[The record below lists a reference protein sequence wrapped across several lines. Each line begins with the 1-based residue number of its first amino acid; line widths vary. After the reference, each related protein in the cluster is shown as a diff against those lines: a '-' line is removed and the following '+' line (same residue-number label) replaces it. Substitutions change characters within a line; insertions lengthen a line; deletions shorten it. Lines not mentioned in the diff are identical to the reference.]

1 VFALR
6 NGRPVAG
13 VPVNERGLAYGDGL
27 FETLKVVDGHPQ
39 FLDLHL
45 VRLARGCKRLD
56 MQLDLPQLRAEIAVA
71 VRQGHSGVLKLI
83 VTRTAATRGYQ
94 APRNAQAE
102 RLLLFY
108 PQSFPAAMPLV
119 TGIAVRVC
127 RQRLAEQPALAGM
140 KHLNRL
146 EQVLARAEW
155 CDPAIAEGLLLDTAG
170 RLVEAVASNV
180 VLVRAGVVY
189 TPRLHRCGVAGVIRE
204 LLLRSAGA
212 IGVTVRE
219 ADMTLEDLLQA
230 DEVFLTNSIAGVQP
244 VLKIDC
250 LHKPR
255 GDVTIAL
262 QKYFQTLC
270 SRDVLENVA
279 RIVDQ

>member
-13 VPVNERGLAYGDGL
+13 VPVTERGLAYGDGL
-27 FETLKVVDGHPQ
+27 FETLKVVAGHPQ
-39 FLDLHL
+39 FLELHL
-45 VRLARGCKRLD
+45 ARLARDCVRLD
-56 MQLDLPQLRAEIAVA
+56 MQLDLPRLRHEIAAA
-71 VRQGHSGVLKLI
+71 VRQGHSGVLKSI
-83 VTRTAATRGYQ
+83 VTRAAATRGYQ
-94 APRNAQAE
+94 AARNTPTE

-108 PQSFPAAMPLV
+108 PQSFPAVPVLS
-119 TGIAVRVC
+119 TGVSVRVC

-155 CDPAIAEGLLLDTAG
+155 SDPAIAEGLVLDTAG
-170 RLVEAVASNV
+170 RLIEGVASNV
-180 VLVRAGVVY
+180 FLVRAGSVH

-204 LLLRSAGA
+204 LLLRSVGA
-212 IGVTVRE
+212 IGVPLRE
-219 ADMTLEDLLQA
+219 TDLTLDDLLQA
-230 DEVFLTNSIAGVQP
+230 DEVFLTNSVVGIQP

-250 LHKPR
+250 LHKRR

-262 QKYFQTLC
+262 QEYFQTLC
-270 SRDVLENVA
+270 SRDALENAA
-279 RIVDQ
+279 RIADR

>member
-1 VFALR
+1 
-6 NGRPVAG
+6 
-13 VPVNERGLAYGDGL
+13 
-27 FETLKVVDGHPQ
+27 
-39 FLDLHL
+39 
-45 VRLARGCKRLD
+45 
-56 MQLDLPQLRAEIAVA
+56 MQLDLAQLRAEIAAA

-83 VTRTAATRGYQ
+83 VTRAAATRGYQ
-94 APRNAQAE
+94 APRNTQAE

-108 PQSFPAAMPLV
+108 PQSFPAAAPLPA
-119 TGIAVRVC
+119 GIAVRVC

-155 CDPAIAEGLLLDTAG
+155 CDPAIAEGLLLDMAG

-180 VLVRAGVVY
+180 FLVRAGAVY
-189 TPRLHRCGVAGVIRE
+189 TPRLHRCGVAGVVRE
-204 LLLRSAGA
+204 LLLCSAGA
-212 IGVTVRE
+212 IVRE
-219 ADMTLEDLLQA
+219 ADLTLEDLLHA
-230 DEVFLTNSIAGVQP
+230 DEVFLTNSIAGIQP
-244 VLKIDC
+244 VLKVDC

-262 QKYFQTLC
+262 QKHFQTLC